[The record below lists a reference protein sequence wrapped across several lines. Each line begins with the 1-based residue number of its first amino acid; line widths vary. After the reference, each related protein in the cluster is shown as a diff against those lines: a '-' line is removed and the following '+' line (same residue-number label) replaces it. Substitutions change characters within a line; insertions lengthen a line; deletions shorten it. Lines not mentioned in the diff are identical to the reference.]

1 MFNYKDKE
9 GLWVRVAE
17 LLKIELTWMS
27 SGIVGPILASHS
39 SQILVILAV
48 SDTKINKGCY
58 SEITPITAIDA

>member
-1 MFNYKDKE
+1 
-9 GLWVRVAE
+9 
-17 LLKIELTWMS
+17 MS